1 MTSLIGTHQVKSFS
15 SPVNTA
21 AAVDANLVRGNDN
34 VLRKAYVAH
43 DADATIHVQSSTLAA
58 RPAAGIVG
66 RKWMTV
72 DGTSVRTWYDTGATW
87 IESGNVIGPA
97 SSTDNAVAL
106 FDGLTG
112 KFLKNSVVIIDAS
125 GNVSGVGTMTT
136 LGDLSVGATAG
147 AANRNINIQSAV
159 GWDRSLYFRTGSS
172 PRWRIFATNQAESGA
187 NAGSNLYSQAF
198 DDAGAFIDNWMIVN
212 RVAGGTITLSR
223 PLIHNG
229 ITAALAQ
236 NATGNATVTVGV
248 GTQTGGA
255 FIRAQ
260 AAAGQYVQ
268 VAWRTGT
275 LDRWVAYRD
284 NTAESGSNVG
294 SEWSLAAHTDAGAFI
309 DNVIRIQRFAGGTMN
324 ISRPINQ
331 LAVSA
336 TLANSS
342 TTATVNVGSGTGSGA
357 TTLTVK
363 GAAGTNR
370 SIALATVGAWRWAF
384 VAGTTAESGANAGS
398 NFALAAYD
406 DAGAFIDSPMSITR
420 AAGGAIQTSRPVD
433 INVSTGLRVL
443 GTKVVGAQGATIAD
457 PTGGVTIDTEART
470 AINALID
477 RLQAHGLIA

>member
-72 DGTSVRTWYDTGATW
+72 DGTSVRMWYDTGATW

-97 SSTDNAVAL
+97 SSTDNAVAR
-106 FDGLTG
+106 FDSTTGRLLQDSVVLIGDTGAVTGVTALTVGGTLTHTGLTAN
-112 KFLKNSVVIIDAS
+112 LTQSA
-125 GNVSGVGTMTT
+125 TT
-136 LGDLSVGATAG
+136 ADVFVGA
-147 AANRNINIQSAV
+147 
-159 GWDRSLYFRTGSS
+159 
-172 PRWRIFATNQAESGA
+172 
-187 NAGSNLYSQAF
+187 
-198 DDAGAFIDNWMIVN
+198 
-212 RVAGGTITLSR
+212 
-223 PLIHNG
+223 
-229 ITAALAQ
+229 
-236 NATGNATVTVGV
+236 
-248 GTQTGGA
+248 
-255 FIRAQ
+255 
-260 AAAGQYVQ
+260 
-268 VAWRTGT
+268 
-275 LDRWVAYRD
+275 
-284 NTAESGSNVG
+284 
-294 SEWSLAAHTDAGAFI
+294 
-309 DNVIRIQRFAGGTMN
+309 
-324 ISRPINQ
+324 
-331 LAVSA
+331 
-336 TLANSS
+336 
-342 TTATVNVGSGTGSGA
+342 GTGSGA
-357 TTLTVK
+357 TTLTIK

-370 SIALATVGAWRWAF
+370 SIALATAGAWRWAF

-398 NFALAAYD
+398 NFALAAYN